1 MATGITAKERMAAS
15 SWVRVPEAA
24 LGLALRR
31 LSPSSVPSHWNSW
44 EAFDDYHDEEINC
57 FMKQTPR
64 LNALMTTM
72 KQFYRVKHSIN
83 TLNNKNNKAKRNKE

>member
-1 MATGITAKERMAAS
+1 MGQVVIREKGNCQCFGDIVCGECAVGHR
-15 SWVRVPEAA
+15 
-24 LGLALRR
+24 
-31 LSPSSVPSHWNSW
+31 
-44 EAFDDYHDEEINC
+44 AFDDYHDEEINC
-57 FMKQTPR
+57 FMKRTPR